1 MDLPNAPRSDGSPSV
16 LPTVAAGGLVGMDIW
31 LWILWV
37 AVHNMGTFLCQ
48 HLKLG
53 VHALP

>member
-1 MDLPNAPRSDGSPSV
+1 MVLTNAPRSDGSPSV
-16 LPTVAAGGLVGMDIW
+16 LPVVAASGPMGMDTG

-37 AVHNMGTFLCQ
+37 AVQNMGTFLCQ
-48 HLKLG
+48 HPKLG

>member
-1 MDLPNAPRSDGSPSV
+1 MVFPNAPRSDGSPSV
-16 LPTVAAGGLVGMDIW
+16 LPTVAAGGLVGMDTRV
-31 LWILWV
+31 WILWV

-53 VHALP
+53 VHAFP

>member
-16 LPTVAAGGLVGMDIW
+16 LPMVAAGGLVGMDTR